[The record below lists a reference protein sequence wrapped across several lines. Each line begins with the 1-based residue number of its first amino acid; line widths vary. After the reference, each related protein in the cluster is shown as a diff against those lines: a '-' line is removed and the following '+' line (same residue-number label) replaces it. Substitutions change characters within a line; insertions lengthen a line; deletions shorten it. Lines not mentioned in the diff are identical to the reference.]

1 LTKNIAHSFLL
12 LGGMKEVVSKEFASS
27 LCKVINFLGLNTISD
42 FLLKPYLKF
51 FENLN
56 PVHHSNIVLKTLLK
70 FAKLIGADIT
80 WL

>member
-1 LTKNIAHSFLL
+1 LTQNIAHSFLL
-12 LGGMKEVVSKEFASS
+12 LGGIKEVVSKEFAFS

-56 PVHHSNIVLKTLLK
+56 P
-70 FAKLIGADIT
+70 A
-80 WL
+80 